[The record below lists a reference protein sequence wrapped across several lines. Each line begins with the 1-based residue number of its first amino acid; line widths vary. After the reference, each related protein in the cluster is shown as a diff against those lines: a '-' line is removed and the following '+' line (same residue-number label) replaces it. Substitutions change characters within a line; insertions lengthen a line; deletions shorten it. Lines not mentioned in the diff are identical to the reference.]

1 MKTSLQLCLVCKSK
15 NTSIKNICNY
25 KLHYRTD
32 LMTDDIIN
40 RYGTQQAG
48 YRAYSVRDSHQYTSI
63 SRRNIQMIYVETC
76 NTSIVLVESSLGTKV
91 RLGTLDRVYI
101 MLYYIGIVTGNG
113 ESTERY
119 AAGQRY
125 RGCKGSMS
133 RGQHEEKCSF
143 HSETAAVEY
152 LSNASRGK
160 CAGFS

>member
-1 MKTSLQLCLVCKSK
+1 MILLIATGHNRPAIVPIPFEIPISILAYLGAISK
-15 NTSIKNICNY
+15 WFTLKPATRVSFW
-25 KLHYRTD
+25 
-32 LMTDDIIN
+32 
-40 RYGTQQAG
+40 
-48 YRAYSVRDSHQYTSI
+48 SSH
-63 SRRNIQMIYVETC
+63 
-76 NTSIVLVESSLGTKV
+76 SLGTKV
-91 RLGTLDRVYI
+91 RLGTLDSVYI

-143 HSETAAVEY
+143 HPETAAVEY